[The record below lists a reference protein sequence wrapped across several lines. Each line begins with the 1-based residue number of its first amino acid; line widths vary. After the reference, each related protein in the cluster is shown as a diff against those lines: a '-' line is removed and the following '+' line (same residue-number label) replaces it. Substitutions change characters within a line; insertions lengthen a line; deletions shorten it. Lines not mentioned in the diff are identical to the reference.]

1 MRSINNLITI
11 ICCMLLITSCGDLLS
26 DYESNNVEPM
36 IIDDN
41 ICSIL
46 NEMES
51 VTALTS
57 IGDSLSTT
65 ALFDTLVK
73 DTTSFLT
80 LSNAINWRIPVDSM
94 CYFMVF
100 APQQA
105 DSYIVALNSSSE
117 FALYD
122 SGGNVIA
129 PDNEI
134 TSLKN
139 IAGCSDVRVRQ
150 AYSGLSGAYLGRL
163 VNPNVNSLKMVFMNT
178 NQPPSAA
185 FNTSSNLVS
194 IGDTIT
200 FTNQSQNGTYPIQTY
215 SWDFGDDNTNSDS
228 SIVEHAYADS
238 GLYSPSLTVS
248 DGYLFHTLTKN
259 EHINVNKGSEE

>member
-1 MRSINNLITI
+1 MRSIMKLINI
-11 ICCMLLITSCGDLLS
+11 VFCMLIITSCDDLLS
-26 DYESNNVEPM
+26 DYESHKVESLV
-36 IIDDN
+36 IDDN

-57 IGDSLSTT
+57 IGDSLSTI

-80 LSNAINWRIPVDSM
+80 ISNAINWRIPVDSM

-122 SGGNVIA
+122 
-129 PDNEI
+129 
-134 TSLKN
+134 
-139 IAGCSDVRVRQ
+139 
-150 AYSGLSGAYLGRL
+150 
-163 VNPNVNSLKMVFMNT
+163 NSL
-178 NQPPSAA
+178 
-185 FNTSSNLVS
+185 
-194 IGDTIT
+194 
-200 FTNQSQNGTYPIQTY
+200 
-215 SWDFGDDNTNSDS
+215 
-228 SIVEHAYADS
+228 
-238 GLYSPSLTVS
+238 LYKSPSPRDRTRS
-248 DGYLFHTLTKN
+248 RMP
-259 EHINVNKGSEE
+259 SSA

>member
-1 MRSINNLITI
+1 MKSIMKLINI
-11 ICCMLLITSCGDLLS
+11 VFCMLIITSCDDLLS
-26 DYESNNVEPM
+26 DYESHKVESM
-36 IIDDN
+36 VIDDN

-51 VTALTS
+51 VTAYTS
-57 IGDSLSTT
+57 MGDSLSTI

-80 LSNAINWRIPVDSM
+80 LSNASNWRIPVDSM

-117 FALYD
+117 LALYN
-122 SGGNVIA
+122 SGGNLVT
-129 PDNEI
+129 PESET

-150 AYSGLSGAYLGRL
+150 AYSGLSGAYLGKL
-163 VNPNVNSLKMVFMNT
+163 VNPNVTSLKMVLLNT
-178 NQPPSAA
+178 NQPPTAA
-185 FNTSSNLVS
+185 FSTSSNSVLV
-194 IGDTIT
+194 GDTIT
-200 FTNQSQNGTYPIQTY
+200 FTDQSQNGAYPIQTY
-215 SWDFGDDNTNSDS
+215 SWDFGDDNTSSDS
-228 SIVEHAYADS
+228 SVVEHAYADS
-238 GLYSPSLTVS
+238 GLFSPSLTVS
-248 DGYLFHTLTKN
+248 DGYLFHTITKT
-259 EHINVNKGSEE
+259 EHISVDQGSEE

>member
-1 MRSINNLITI
+1 
-11 ICCMLLITSCGDLLS
+11 
-26 DYESNNVEPM
+26 
-36 IIDDN
+36 
-41 ICSIL
+41 
-46 NEMES
+46 
-51 VTALTS
+51 
-57 IGDSLSTT
+57 
-65 ALFDTLVK
+65 
-73 DTTSFLT
+73 
-80 LSNAINWRIPVDSM
+80 M

-117 FALYD
+117 FALYN
-122 SGGNVIA
+122 SGGNLIA

-163 VNPNVNSLKMVFMNT
+163 VNPNVTSLKMVLMNT
-178 NQPPSAA
+178 NQPPTAA
-185 FNTSSNLVS
+185 FNTSSSSVS

-200 FTNQSQNGTYPIQTY
+200 FTDQSQSGTYPIQTY
-215 SWDFGDDNTNSDS
+215 SWNFGDDNTNSDS